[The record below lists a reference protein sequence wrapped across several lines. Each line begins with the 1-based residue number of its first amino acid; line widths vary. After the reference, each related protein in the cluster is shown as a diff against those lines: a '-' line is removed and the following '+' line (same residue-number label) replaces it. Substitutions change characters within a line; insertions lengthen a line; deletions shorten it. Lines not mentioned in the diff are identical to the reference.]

1 MDDNLP
7 VKAKS
12 HSWVCQRQGVAV
24 LQGLIMSRVFI
35 LLLPPEARRG
45 PRINSESLMNSMAF
59 LLPCYSLSMD
69 IACTIRLQALNT
81 KVVRCILKGNGKL
94 RKYSKC
100 HSSVAYVY
108 SRHFCDISR
117 RCKQRVRSLL
127 VCCCFFVFFFF
138 SSIIFTK
145 IQVFVPDNKKKQ
157 LGLSVFYKSKEW
169 LSVQQDVDVCYSNP
183 FRRDLAP
190 K

>member
-1 MDDNLP
+1 MFSSFSCPQELEEDP
-7 VKAKS
+7 
-12 HSWVCQRQGVAV
+12 C
-24 LQGLIMSRVFI
+24 
-35 LLLPPEARRG
+35 
-45 PRINSESLMNSMAF
+45 INSESLMNSMAI

-69 IACTIRLQALNT
+69 IACTIRLQVLNT

-94 RKYSKC
+94 RKYRKC

-108 SRHFCDISR
+108 SRHFCDIPR

-127 VCCCFFVFFFF
+127 VFFF
-138 SSIIFTK
+138 SVIFAK
-145 IQVFVPDNKKKQ
+145 IQVFVPDNKKEQ
-157 LGLSVFYKSKEW
+157 LRLSLFYKIEEG

-183 FRRDLAP
+183 FRRDLTP